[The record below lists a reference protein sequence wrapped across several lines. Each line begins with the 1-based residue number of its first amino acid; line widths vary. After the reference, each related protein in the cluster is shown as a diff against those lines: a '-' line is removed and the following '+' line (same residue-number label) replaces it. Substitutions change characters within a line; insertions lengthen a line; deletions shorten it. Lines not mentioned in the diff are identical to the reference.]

1 MIEGTNVVSEN
12 GRGISWINILLGI
25 WMIISPFALGF
36 ANVPRSMWNNVVLGV
51 VIAIVAII
59 RTGTTRQPAWSR
71 LNALLGI
78 WVIISPLVLGL
89 VLGNAIWNNA
99 ILGIIITIL
108 AWSSAVRASPV
119 VAKLAERTYARR
131 AALSHGGPL

>member
-1 MIEGTNVVSEN
+1 MNQREMIEGTNVALET
-12 GRGISWINILLGI
+12 GHGISCINILLGI

-36 ANVPRSMWNNVVLGV
+36 ANVPRAMWNNVVLGI

-59 RTGTTRQPAWSR
+59 RTSTTRQPGWGW

-78 WVIISPLVLGL
+78 WVVISPLVLGL
-89 VLGNAIWNNA
+89 VLGNAIWNNV

-119 VAKLAERTYARR
+119 VA
-131 AALSHGGPL
+131 